1 MEVSHS
7 LSNYEKRVV
16 AFVDILGFRS
26 LVTRMA
32 TEPDLFETIRDALE
46 SVMEYGIMSRQA
58 VVLNS
63 HYRES
68 GIEMSAFSDCYAI
81 SARVGEELLVLNVTR
96 QLVLCLLEVGVIS
109 RGAVVVGDL
118 YHQHPVV
125 FGQALVDAYELES
138 SAANYP
144 RVLVTEEV
152 VSAIHEIDGLHG
164 TTYAESI
171 IRDSDGCWFIDA
183 FWLWPKKYTW
193 SITSAEG
200 KAEKVLDDSGHLAY
214 SMDVSHID
222 VFKRI
227 RGHLV
232 TNLLRATQSGR
243 ARLNHL
249 LKLRWLAARFNEAMA
264 SKRAVK
270 IEPIDVDAPKQ
281 EKEWEGSRWL
291 REDRSLRL
299 IKQPFTLEDLLR
311 VKRRRKP
318 RNKKR

>member
-1 MEVSHS
+1 MDGSHS
-7 LSNYEKRVV
+7 VSNYEKRVV

-26 LVTRMA
+26 LLTRMA
-32 TEPDLFETIRDALE
+32 TEPELFETIRDALE
-46 SVMEYGIMSRQA
+46 SVMEYGIMSRQSA
-58 VVLNS
+58 ALNS
-63 HYRES
+63 HYHES

-81 SARVGEELLVLNVTR
+81 SARVGDELLVINVTR

-144 RVLVTEEV
+144 RILVTEEV
-152 VSAIHEIDGLHG
+152 VSAIHELDKLHG
-164 TTYAESI
+164 TSYAESI

-183 FWLWPKKYTW
+183 FWLWPNKYIWT
-193 SITSAEG
+193 SVSAEG
-200 KAEKVLDDSGHLAY
+200 KDERVLDDTGRLAY

-227 RGHLV
+227 HGHLV
-232 TNLLRATQSGR
+232 TNLLRATQPGR

-249 LKLRWLAARFNEAMA
+249 LKLRWLVTRFNEAMMR
-264 SKRAVK
+264 KRAVK

-281 EKEWEGSRWL
+281 EKEWVESGWL
-291 REDRSLRL
+291 RDGRSLRL

-311 VKRRRKP
+311 ENRRRKP
-318 RNKKR
+318 RNKKK